1 MSATERII
9 ADARLQLLPS
19 DANRY
24 ATIFGVIGLAGLGY
38 TALGFFNEADKAD
51 ALMSYLVAYFYG
63 VTVLAGCMFF
73 ATLQHVVGARWST
86 TLRRIAENVGAVTP
100 ILAVLFLPLLWGMS
114 TLYSW
119 ANGQP
124 QPADVMAK
132 SAYLNPQFFIIRA
145 VVYLAVWAAVGTWF
159 HRQSVAQDKS
169 GDPQITKSMRTA
181 STIAV
186 ILYGLTISFAGFDWV
201 MSLDPTWASTMFG
214 VYAFAGSMISALCTI
229 GLAAHLLQRA
239 GYLKGVITVE
249 NYHDL
254 GKLQFG
260 FIVFWA
266 YIAFSQ
272 FMLIW
277 YANLPEETAWFR
289 LRWENGWSTLAIA
302 LCILHFGVPFFGMLS
317 RTAKRNAAAMMTV
330 GVLILVM
337 HYVDLFWVIMPV
349 RRHSL
354 EVTARDI
361 AALFGVVGVCLAGIF
376 NRMGSAALIPVKDP
390 YVHSSLEYD
399 NG

>member
-132 SAYLNPQFFIIRA
+132 SGYLNPQFFIIRA

-277 YANLPEETAWFR
+277 YANLPEDLHR
-289 LRWENGWSTLAIA
+289 VLAVHA
-302 LCILHFGVPFFGMLS
+302 D
-317 RTAKRNAAAMMTV
+317 
-330 GVLILVM
+330 LV
-337 HYVDLFWVIMPV
+337 
-349 RRHSL
+349 R
-354 EVTARDI
+354 E
-361 AALFGVVGVCLAGIF
+361 LAGR
-376 NRMGSAALIPVKDP
+376 NGLVPSPLGERLVDAGDRAVHPALRRPLLRHAVPHRQAQRSGHDDGGCADSGHALRRSVLGHHAGPSAQLGSDGA
-390 YVHSSLEYD
+390 
-399 NG
+399 